1 MTPPESVAWF
11 ATPSP
16 PIRNH
21 AVSTATVILP
31 PPGRTSVR
39 ETALARVLQA
49 GPLPTPPAV
58 AMQIVRA
65 TSNPDCEVKEIV
77 NLLAHDPAICGQLLK
92 VINSCVY
99 ALSSPITS
107 VERAVLLLGMN
118 TVRSLVLALSLPA
131 MQSGM
136 VPAKD
141 LRDYWV
147 NSVSGAIMAKELA
160 AKMRRPLPEDD
171 LVCGLLRDMGG
182 LLLRQTFPTEYAD
195 FAAGNRGRLAT
206 DVCAAERAVFGVDHA
221 DVSAALLGEWK
232 LPSLLVDPIRG
243 HHHPEVLVN
252 PTKTVL
258 QRAELLAFTESLAQ
272 LDTVAQHPDRLN
284 ELLNT
289 AQAKFNLSCNEL
301 VAFLES
307 LVPKVKAF
315 AEMLSL
321 DVNNS
326 PEYLGTLTRGCTA
339 LMELT
344 HGAAS
349 GTATVAGGSSAT
361 GRTSPGTL
369 TPMPVPGGRPLTGP
383 PFQPDYFARFPDGG
397 CHLDGY
403 QLSKVLGRGAM
414 GVVYL
419 GHDPGLDRPVA
430 VKLMDPDVSRDPAN
444 RERFAREARSVAA
457 IRHEN
462 VVQIYAVREA
472 DGLLYLAMEYI
483 DGQSLEEVVEKS
495 GPLGIADLGTA
506 AEQIAAGLNAAH
518 TRGIIHRDLKP
529 ANVLRG
535 KDGRYRLVDFG
546 LARSE
551 KDASVSVSGSVVG
564 TPLFMSPEQV
574 CGETLDHRSDLFS
587 LGTVLHVLATGKNPF
602 AANSTVAVMKKVA
615 DVDPPPLRELRKDV
629 PEWIE
634 RLVRRLHAKR
644 ANERFATT
652 DDVLA
657 FIRMTATAPPPAEKP
672 KADAAKKKGW
682 FGW

>member
-1 MTPPESVAWF
+1 MSN
-11 ATPSP
+11 AT
-16 PIRNH
+16 
-21 AVSTATVILP
+21 AILP
-31 PPGRTSVR
+31 PTGRSTAR
-39 ETALARVLQA
+39 EVALTRVLQG

-131 MQSGM
+131 MQSGR

-147 NSVSGAIMAKELA
+147 NSVSGAIMARELA
-160 AKMRRPLPEDD
+160 ARMRRPLPEDD
-171 LVCGLLRDMGG
+171 LVCGLLRDIGG
-182 LLLRQTFPTEYAD
+182 LLIRQTFPTEYAD
-195 FAAGNRGRLAT
+195 FAAGNRGRLPH

-232 LPSLLVDPIRG
+232 LPALLVEPIRG
-243 HHHPEVLVN
+243 HHHPDVLVN
-252 PTKTVL
+252 PTKTIA
-258 QRAELLAFTESLAQ
+258 QRAELLAFTESLTQ
-272 LDTVAQHPDRLN
+272 LDTVAQHPDRLA
-284 ELLNT
+284 EVLAT
-289 AQAKFNLSCNEL
+289 AETRFNLPRADL
-301 VAFLES
+301 VVFLES

-321 DVNNS
+321 DVGNS
-326 PEYLGTLTRGCTA
+326 PDYVGTLTRGCTA
-339 LMELT
+339 LVELT
-344 HGAAS
+344 RGSGSGANTVVGGAS
-349 GTATVAGGSSAT
+349 VAG
-361 GRTSPGTL
+361 RTAPGTT
-369 TPMPVPGGRPLTGP
+369 TPMPMPGGRPLTGP
-383 PFQPDYFARFPDGG
+383 AFQPDFLTRFPDGG

-403 QLSKVLGRGAM
+403 QLTKVLGRGAM

-457 IRHEN
+457 IRHDN
-462 VVQIYAVREA
+462 VVQIYSVRDA

-483 DGQSLEEVVEKS
+483 DGQSLDEVVEKG
-495 GPLGIADLGTA
+495 GPLSVSDLVAA
-506 AEQIAAGLNAAH
+506 AEHTAAGLNAAH
-518 TRGIIHRDLKP
+518 ARGIIHRDLKP

-535 KDGRYRLVDFG
+535 KDGRCRLVDFG
-546 LARSE
+546 LARSD
-551 KDASVSVSGSVVG
+551 KDASVSVAGSVVG
-564 TPLFMSPEQV
+564 TPLYMSPEQV
-574 CGETLDHRSDLFS
+574 YGETLDHRSDLFS

-615 DVDPPPLRELRKDV
+615 DVDPPALRTERKDV
-629 PEWIE
+629 PEWFE
-634 RLVRRLHAKR
+634 RLVRKLHAKK
-644 ANERFATT
+644 ANERFATAA
-652 DDVLA
+652 DVLA
-657 FIRMTATAPPPAEKP
+657 YVRMNPLSADEA
-672 KADAAKKKGW
+672 KADAPKKKKGW